1 MSDCPIDIRV
11 LEALELHQIV
21 PIAGGMSGARVYQC
35 LHKSGMPLILRVW
48 PAEMTEPRLSE
59 ITRLVVLAKSHLS
72 SLIPAVFPL
81 NRTSLRDHLQL
92 CASTEQHDAAIEQ
105 DAPSKRAKDEG
116 FGETPWLIRTGD
128 SVPSNV
134 ASEIT
139 RPATRA
145 DFGLGAQGEPLWSH
159 CKAGYWQLVEQIPGR
174 PLAFDS
180 TGEQILAG
188 VDSIRRVHTAFSA
201 FGERSEMPFAI
212 RSRLRRLDQ
221 VHDRLGDTISP
232 EPAPE
237 RGHLLASAVS
247 EAASIWNRY
256 AKRMKHRIFDQL
268 TKDSQAPQVVQYV
281 LRDIHRENLFFEGR
295 AASGFFDFDSI
306 RVDTPWVDLS
316 RWMGSF
322 GSGDLQTERWW
333 ETAVVRFINGHPT
346 LQEVDVQRG
355 ALFARRLHEAT
366 SWISLA
372 NWLVWL
378 CRENRAF
385 SAPPDVLAGRIRRLN
400 RLVSECF

>member
-139 RPATRA
+139 RPAELVIKLSASNA
-145 DFGLGAQGEPLWSH
+145 DFTLEAIILGLSPAE
-159 CKAGYWQLVEQIPGR
+159 
-174 PLAFDS
+174 
-180 TGEQILAG
+180 
-188 VDSIRRVHTAFSA
+188 TA
-201 FGERSEMPFAI
+201 
-212 RSRLRRLDQ
+212 
-221 VHDRLGDTISP
+221 T
-232 EPAPE
+232 
-237 RGHLLASAVS
+237 
-247 EAASIWNRY
+247 
-256 AKRMKHRIFDQL
+256 
-268 TKDSQAPQVVQYV
+268 
-281 LRDIHRENLFFEGR
+281 
-295 AASGFFDFDSI
+295 
-306 RVDTPWVDLS
+306 DTPATVKVPVD
-316 RWMGSF
+316 W
-322 GSGDLQTERWW
+322 
-333 ETAVVRFINGHPT
+333 AVPK
-346 LQEVDVQRG
+346 
-355 ALFARRLHEAT
+355 ARL
-366 SWISLA
+366 
-372 NWLVWL
+372 
-378 CRENRAF
+378 
-385 SAPPDVLAGRIRRLN
+385 
-400 RLVSECF
+400 